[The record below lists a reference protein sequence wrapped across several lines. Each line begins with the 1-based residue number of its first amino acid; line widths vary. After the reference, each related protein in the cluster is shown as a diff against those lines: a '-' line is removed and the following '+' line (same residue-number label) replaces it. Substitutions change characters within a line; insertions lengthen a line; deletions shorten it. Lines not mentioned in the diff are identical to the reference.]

1 MSRSTLDTPPADTPT
16 GLLNQIEGPADA
28 TSIFDILSAAEP
40 ANDAER
46 ADDDRTELIRTVRGR
61 TDSPPAPAAADR
73 PRSLKSRADGT
84 DRMFRLVAS
93 GSGTIVLIVM
103 ALVGLFLLFQGYQAL
118 QVAGP
123 GFVTEQAWDPNSG
136 RFGIAAVLAGTV
148 FVALTAISFAVP
160 LALATALYISEY
172 APLKIRG
179 ALVSIVDLMAA
190 VPSVVYGLWGV
201 FFLSPAILPFS
212 QWLSTYF
219 GWIPIFAVT
228 GFDPGDPLASPTVFT
243 ASTFIAGIVVALMVA
258 PITSSIMR
266 EVFAQAPLGEREGA
280 LALGSTKWGMIRSV
294 VLPFGRGG
302 IIGGTMLGLGRALG
316 ETIAVYLIISPVFV
330 IQPHILEKG
339 ANSIAALIAL
349 RYNEASGF
357 EISALMAAGL
367 ALFLVTLVVN
377 FGASMIIARS
387 RSGSMSEG

>member
-1 MSRSTLDTPPADTPT
+1 MSESTRETPPADTPT
-16 GLLNQIEGPADA
+16 AVLNRIDEPADA
-28 TSIFDILSAAEP
+28 TSIFDIFSAAEP
-40 ANDAER
+40 SER
-46 ADDDRTELIRTVRGR
+46 ADEDRTELIGTVRGG
-61 TDSPPAPAAADR
+61 SEAAADR
-73 PRSLKSRADGT
+73 PRSLKSKADGP

-93 GSGTIVLIVM
+93 GSGTIVLVVM

-123 GFVTEQAWDPNSG
+123 SFASEQAWDPNSG

-148 FVALTAISFAVP
+148 FVALTAIFFAVP
-160 LALATALYISEY
+160 LALGTALYISEY
-172 APLKIRG
+172 APLKLRG
-179 ALVSIVDLMAA
+179 PLVSIVDLMAA

-201 FFLSPAILPFS
+201 FFLSPVILPFS
-212 QWLSTYF
+212 QWLATYF